1 MKDGSSELTAP
12 SSSGGQPAAS
22 ELVLTRENLSRNIVK
37 LALPAVAENLLVSMV
52 FLSDTLLIGWLKDP
66 AALAAVSLGGMF
78 LNVANQLFSAVS
90 VAATTLVAHAWGAK
104 DYARARRVAAQ
115 AIVLGVLFA
124 AAAIA
129 IMWPLS
135 ETIIALMGASARAV
149 ALGATY
155 MRIILITSLLGFPM
169 VVLTGIMRGS
179 GDTRTPMSITLIMNV
194 WNVLAA
200 AALIFGFGP
209 IPALGLP
216 GAAIATA
223 SARLLGGILAL
234 YVVMSDR
241 GFVKLGWKDILH
253 WDQPL
258 ISHMLNLSLPTAGE
272 TIVMRLGY
280 VLFMRIVSGLG
291 EVPLAAHQIAVN
303 VESLSFMP
311 GFGLSVASTT
321 LVGQSLG
328 AHDPELAEES
338 LRASVRV
345 SLWVMGTVG
354 VIFALFGPALAALFG
369 STPEVLALAGTAV
382 RIGALEQLP
391 IAVQMVIAGSLRGAG
406 DMKTPMYATL
416 LGTLVFRVP
425 IVYLFAVVFG
435 WGLNGVW
442 YATAVD
448 WTARAAL
455 LYVLFRRGAWKR
467 IRV

>member
-1 MKDGSSELTAP
+1 
-12 SSSGGQPAAS
+12 
-22 ELVLTRENLSRNIVK
+22 
-37 LALPAVAENLLVSMV
+37 
-52 FLSDTLLIGWLKDP
+52 
-66 AALAAVSLGGMF
+66 
-78 LNVANQLFSAVS
+78 
-90 VAATTLVAHAWGAK
+90 
-104 DYARARRVAAQ
+104 
-115 AIVLGVLFA
+115 
-124 AAAIA
+124 
-129 IMWPLS
+129 
-135 ETIIALMGASARAV
+135 
-149 ALGATY
+149 
-155 MRIILITSLLGFPM
+155 
-169 VVLTGIMRGS
+169 
-179 GDTRTPMSITLIMNV
+179 
-194 WNVLAA
+194 
-200 AALIFGFGP
+200 LIFGFGP